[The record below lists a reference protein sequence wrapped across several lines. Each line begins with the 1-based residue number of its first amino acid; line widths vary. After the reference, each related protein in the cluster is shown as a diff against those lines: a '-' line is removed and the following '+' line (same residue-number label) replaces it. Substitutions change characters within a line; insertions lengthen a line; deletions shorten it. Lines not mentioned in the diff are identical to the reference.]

1 MEASKMPSIIF
12 VRSPINAILSAA
24 MDMSRET
31 LKTTAASN
39 MAQSHLKKRHIS
51 ALRKTHERNSGGS
64 AMSTVTN
71 ALCSQQGAPGVST
84 LGTKRKPCFARN
96 FCREGGKA
104 LEGSMVTV
112 DLTGVSLRQP

>member
-31 LKTTAASN
+31 SKTTAASI
-39 MAQSHLKKRHIS
+39 ASQKQRHIS
-51 ALRKTHERNSGGS
+51 ALRKTHERNCGGS

-71 ALCSQQGAPGVST
+71 VLYSQPGPWRQHIGHKEETILSLST
-84 LGTKRKPCFARN
+84 VVGK
-96 FCREGGKA
+96 GKA